1 MTAPTPIAQ
10 GDLSAKPLSHLL
22 LSIHERELSGTLAVW
37 PDDATQAGQDR
48 LLFRRGQI
56 IAGRL
61 VEPATDLARGAMAV
75 FHRTKAPFAF
85 YEQDLVTGTEGV
97 LFSKDHVYTLIAA
110 AARGGARRDA
120 MEQVLARLQEP
131 AYRFV
136 RSVDL
141 AAFGLVPKEQ
151 AVVELVQ
158 ASQHSIREW
167 IDMSGDARVAT
178 RTLYLLAITRCL
190 APAPVEERKDERD
203 VQSLSGQSPLPP
215 LPSFGPPPPSSRPA
229 GARFSDLPTLDS
241 EPPPPGVPGESRRS
255 LMDAPSGPPAP
266 PAGLS
271 GAHEALWQEVR
282 ERFAAIDTE
291 NYFQMLG
298 IDNNA
303 LDEAVSDAYVD
314 RIKRY
319 HPDRLPSELSPLRT
333 YVDTIFRHLTEAKK
347 LLLDPEKR
355 KSYFKTVQAGGG
367 SPAADRKLAA
377 ILTAALEYEKAE
389 VLVRRKEW
397 SQALALLDKTLAL
410 VPDEADYLALKA
422 WVLLQRDGDARSDM
436 IVTLAEQALALRN
449 THEQALLTLAFL
461 YKRTGNAR
469 ASVKYFERIV
479 DANPKHVDAAREL
492 RLARM
497 RGQTSEAPSE
507 DKPAG
512 MFAKLFGPKKK

>member
-10 GDLSAKPLSHLL
+10 GDLSQKPLAHVL
-22 LSIHERELSGTLAVW
+22 LSIHEREMSGTLAVW
-37 PDDATQAGQDR
+37 PDDEGQPGQDR

-56 IAGRL
+56 IAGKL
-61 VEPATDLARGAMAV
+61 IEPATDLSRGILSV
-75 FHRTKAPFAF
+75 FHRTRAPFAF

-97 LFSKDHVYTLIAA
+97 LFGKDHVYAMIAA
-110 AARGGARRDA
+110 AARGGARRET

-136 RSVDL
+136 RTTDL
-141 AAFGLVPKEQ
+141 AAFALIPKEQ

-158 ASQHSIREW
+158 ASHRSIREW
-167 IDMSGDARVAT
+167 IEMSGDARVAT

-190 APAPVEERKDERD
+190 APAPVEALENQDA
-203 VQSLSGQSPLPP
+203 SGGKSLPP
-215 LPSFGPPPPSSRPA
+215 LPSFAPPPPSNRPA
-229 GARFSDLPTLDS
+229 GFSDMPTLDT
-241 EPPPPGVPGESRRS
+241 EPPPAAPATPARAS
-255 LMDAPSGPPAP
+255 MTDAPSGPPAP

-271 GAHEALWQEVR
+271 PAHESLWEAVR
-282 ERFAAIDTE
+282 ERFAAMDTE

-298 IDNNA
+298 IDNSVDDDAIN
-303 LDEAVSDAYVD
+303 DAYVE
-314 RIKRY
+314 RIKRF
-319 HPDRLPSELSPLRT
+319 HPDRLPQELASLRS

-347 LLLDPEKR
+347 TLLDKEKR
-355 KSYFKTVQAGGG
+355 NAYFKTVQAGGG

-397 SQALALLDKTLAL
+397 GQAIALLDKSIELS
-410 VPDEADYLALKA
+410 PDEPDYLALKA
-422 WVLLQRDGDARSDM
+422 WALFQRDGDARVDAVVS
-436 IVTLAEQALALRN
+436 LAEQALALRD

-461 YKRTGNAR
+461 YKRTGNSR
-469 ASVKYFERIV
+469 ASVKHFERIV
-479 DANPKHVDAAREL
+479 EANPKHVDAAREL

-497 RGQTSEAPSE
+497 RGQTSEPPPE

-512 MFAKLFGPKKK
+512 VFAKLFGSKKK